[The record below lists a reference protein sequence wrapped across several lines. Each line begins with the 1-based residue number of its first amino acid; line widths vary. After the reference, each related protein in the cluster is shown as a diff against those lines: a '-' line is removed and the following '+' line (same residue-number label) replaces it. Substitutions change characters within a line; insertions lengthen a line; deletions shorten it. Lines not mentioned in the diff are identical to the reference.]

1 MKVSEV
7 IAELNR
13 MQDKFGNLEVR
24 IQWSDGGGCY
34 LGDGCLTK
42 DSFTI
47 WKNEE
52 YSDEAEPYILLEGM
66 ND

>member
-24 IQWSDGGGCY
+24 IQWADDGGSY
-34 LGDGCLTK
+34 LGDGCLSK
-42 DSFTI
+42 DSFI
-47 WKNEE
+47 WKDKK
-52 YSDEAEPYILLEGM
+52 YSDEAEPYILLEGIS
-66 ND
+66 D